1 MSTTSTDPIS
11 DMLTRIR
18 NAIAVRKTEVSL
30 PHSNIKE
37 SVARL
42 LQQSNFIDDVS
53 VSDAPA
59 GEVGK
64 TLNIR
69 INNDDS
75 NARITEIVRLS
86 KPGRRYYVN
95 AREIPTVK
103 RGRGVVILSTSKG
116 LMTGDQ
122 AKTERVGGELIC
134 KVY

>member
-1 MSTTSTDPIS
+1 MSKTTTDPIA

-18 NAIAVRKTEVSL
+18 NAIMVRKNEVTL

-42 LQQSNFIDDVS
+42 LQESNFVDGVQ
-53 VSDAPA
+53 VSDAKI
-59 GEVGK
+59 GK
-64 TLNIR
+64 TLTVT
-69 INNDDS
+69 INNENS

-95 AREIPTVK
+95 SKEIPTVK
-103 RGRGVVILSTSKG
+103 RGRGLVIVSTSKG
-116 LMTGDQ
+116 LMTGDR
-122 AKTERVGGELIC
+122 AKAEKVGGELIC

>member
-1 MSTTSTDPIS
+1 MSKTSTDPIA

-18 NAIAVRKTEVSL
+18 NAIQVRKNEVSL
-30 PHSNIKE
+30 PHSQIKE

-42 LQQSNFIDDVS
+42 LQESNFVDSVS
-53 VSDAPA
+53 VKDAP
-59 GEVGK
+59 VGK
-64 TLNIR
+64 TLTVK
-69 INNDDS
+69 INNEDS

-95 AREIPTVK
+95 AQEIPVVK
-103 RGRGVVILSTSKG
+103 RGRGVVIISTSKG
-116 LMTGDQ
+116 LMTGDR